1 MMRFRPMIDF
11 KKYGGKKRVVDV
23 ADPLRLFESLDVK
36 TSHTTL
42 RPAQVEAIQTL
53 AARRSERDHVLKM
66 NTGAGK
72 TTVALLY
79 LRSHAAEKHKPVIYF
94 CPTLQL
100 VEQVLEEADQLGIAA
115 VHYPAGEPHPD
126 PKGMSG
132 EAVIVCAYEKLFN
145 ARTTFDRVDVSLSPC
160 AIVLDDAHAGVE
172 RIRDAFTIRLEG
184 AGLRETIVGLLA
196 PSLKA
201 YMPGLWN
208 DIERGDPAAVTEVP
222 YWIWRSIVAD
232 VRVALSV
239 EADGQLKFVWG
250 YLRDQLEW
258 CRCVVSGKLVE
269 ILPDPPPVERV
280 RAFHEASHRLFTS
293 ATLADDST
301 LVRELACWPT
311 AALSPIVPASDQG
324 VGERMVLAPSLISK
338 DLNRPWVMAWCAIL
352 ARRVNVVVLAAS
364 ARAANDWAA
373 HGATVVIGDDVS
385 DAVRALRSG
394 RQRFVAFASRYDGL
408 DLPDDACR
416 VLVLDGMPFGESA
429 SARYDGEIPGRPG
442 TAHNR
447 LVHRIEQGM
456 GRPVRSH
463 ADFAV
468 VILSGPELAHFVARL
483 DILDLFNASTRAQI
497 EFAHDL
503 TEIALHEKPG
513 APEQAVNDLAWS
525 CLSRA
530 EGWKDLYDEKIRALA
545 KGTATPSEA
554 AIHLAHAEREALIL
568 ALKREPQQAASLI
581 EAALTKHAGSE
592 KQKGWYL
599 QVAARYRYAVD
610 PGAAL
615 QTQAAAHTKND
626 RMLPPPTGTI
636 MRPEKGDRADSATAI
651 LRWYSGFS
659 NVNGAIAA
667 LQGVRS
673 RLAFDSTADAME
685 QGLADLAE
693 FLGGEGSRPE
703 HSFGRGPDDLWL
715 FSEASFVIE
724 AKNEALYERLPK
736 KDSGQLHDSLQWFR
750 EAYPSRTPTAIV
762 VARTT
767 TAEHDAHFPSGTRV
781 LTPDGLAKLLTNT
794 EGFLAE
800 LVKRPAAQW
809 NAKEVAQVQ
818 ARWRVATGQL
828 VSAYTS
834 PIQ

>member
-1 MMRFRPMIDF
+1 MMHFRSMIDF
-11 KKYGGKKRVVDV
+11 KKYGGRKRVVDV
-23 ADPLRLFESLDVK
+23 ADPLKLFESLDVK

-42 RPAQVEAIQTL
+42 RPAQVEAIQAL

-72 TTVALLY
+72 TTAALLY
-79 LRSHAAEKHKPVIYF
+79 LRSHAAEKHRPVVYF

-100 VEQVLEEADQLGIAA
+100 VEQVLEEADKLGLAA

-172 RIRDAFTIRLEG
+172 RIRDSFTIRLEETS
-184 AGLRETIVGLLA
+184 LRDSIVSLLS
-196 PSLKA
+196 PTLKA

-208 DIERGDPAAVTEVP
+208 DVERGDPAAVTEVP
-222 YWIWRSIVAD
+222 YWMWRPIVSQ
-232 VRVALSV
+232 VREALSL
-239 EADGQLKFVWG
+239 EADGELKFVWG

-258 CRCVVSGKLVE
+258 CRCVISGRAVE
-269 ILPDPPPVERV
+269 ILPDPPPIERV
-280 RAFHEASHRLFTS
+280 RAFCEASHRLFTS

-301 LVRELACWPT
+301 LVRELGCSPD

-324 VGERMVLAPSLISK
+324 VGERMVLAPSLINK
-338 DLNRPWVMAWCAIL
+338 NLNRQWVMTWCAVL
-352 ARRVNVVVLAAS
+352 AKRVSVVVLAAT
-364 ARAANDWAA
+364 ARAATDWAA
-373 HGATVVIGDDVS
+373 HGATVVIGDEVGE
-385 DAVRALRSG
+385 AVRGLRTG

-408 DLPDDACR
+408 DLPDEACR

-429 SARYDGEIPGRPG
+429 SARHDGEIPGRPG

-456 GRPVRSH
+456 GRAVRSH
-463 ADFAV
+463 ADYAV

-503 TEIALHEKPG
+503 TEIALHEKPDL
-513 APEQAVNDLAWS
+513 PQQAVSDLAWS

-530 EGWKDLYDEKIRALA
+530 EGWKDLYDEKIRAITRGA
-545 KGTATPSEA
+545 APPSKA
-554 AIHLAHAEREALIL
+554 AICLAHAEREAMAL
-568 ALKREPQQAASLI
+568 ALKREPHQAARVI
-581 EAALTKHAGSE
+581 EAALTEHASSE

-610 PGAAL
+610 EGGAL
-615 QTQAAAHTKND
+615 QTQAAAHSKND
-626 RMLPPPTGTI
+626 RMFAPPLGTM
-636 MRPEKGDRADSATAI
+636 MRPDKGDRADAATAI

-659 NVNGAIAA
+659 NVNGSIAA
-667 LQGVRS
+667 LQEVRA

-685 QGLADLAE
+685 QGLMDLAA
-693 FLGGEGSRPE
+693 FLGADGSRPE
-703 HSFGRGPDDLWL
+703 HSLGRGPDDLWL
-715 FSEASFVIE
+715 FSDASFVIE
-724 AKNEALYERLPK
+724 AKNEAAYHRLPK

-750 EAYPSRTPTAIV
+750 EAYPTRVAIPII
-762 VARTT
+762 VARATS
-767 TAEHDAHFPSGTRV
+767 AEHDAHFPTDTRV
-781 LTPDGLAKLLTNT
+781 LTPDSLARMLVNI
-794 EGFLAE
+794 EGFLAD

-809 NAKEVAQVQ
+809 TAKEVAQLQ
-818 ARWRVATGQL
+818 SRWHLAAAQITG
-828 VSAYTS
+828 AYTKAIS
-834 PIQ
+834 